1 MSEDRSIKEVP
12 ILKKPRKRYAEP
24 VIDPDTGLQV
34 TQTGPRRGKL
44 AAPKGSLDTSG
55 GASERQRVKRI
66 LELKVLN
73 TPMELISSATDTP
86 VHKIQSI
93 IKEFSNV
100 LGYLEEL
107 PDFRRAQKDLIDAS
121 MYPVLKSISNSEKLE
136 AASLAQSAIA
146 FKILHTAS
154 RLEHDKS
161 TSNNANATFIGD
173 GKSLKDL

>member
-1 MSEDRSIKEVP
+1 MADNSDTKQ
-12 ILKKPRKRYAEP
+12 KRKYSKP
-24 VIDPDTGLQV
+24 VIDPETGLQV
-34 TQTGPRRGKL
+34 TQTGRRKGKL
-44 AAPKGSLDTSG
+44 SAPKDSLSSDATL
-55 GASERQRVKRI
+55 ERNRVKRI

-73 TPMELISSATDTP
+73 TPMELISTATDTP

-107 PDFRRAQKDLIDAS
+107 PDFRRAQRDLIDAT
-121 MYPVLKSISNSEKLE
+121 MYPVLKSISNPEKLLE
-136 AASLAQSAIA
+136 ATIGQSALA
-146 FKILHTAS
+146 FKVLHQAS

-161 TSNNANATFIGD
+161 TSNNANASFIGD

>member
-1 MSEDRSIKEVP
+1 MADHSDTKQ
-12 ILKKPRKRYAEP
+12 KRKYSKP

-34 TQTGPRRGKL
+34 TQTGRRKGKL
-44 AAPKGSLDTSG
+44 SAPRDSLSSDAAT
-55 GASERQRVKRI
+55 ERNRVKRI

-161 TSNNANATFIGD
+161 TSNNANATFLGD